1 VLDRVGHFADLLGAD
16 KEDAVFQLLRAAEGS
31 GRPLGNAE
39 FIAGLE
45 RVLGRPIARRA
56 PGRKP
61 KETVVAQLDLLQSA

>member
-1 VLDRVGHFADLLGAD
+1 MLSRLPDFARLLLSG
-16 KEDAVFQLLRAAEGS
+16 EENSFDALRAFEAT

-45 RVLGRPIARRA
+45 RLLGWRLSKRA

-61 KETVVAQLDLLQSA
+61 RLHDDRQGALP